1 MNAELAQVFPAITL
15 FLISVVLTA
24 SCLWVAGKL
33 TPWFT
38 GTRSDIPTVRSY
50 FLEPV
55 AEQAMTSTR
64 LVTLMIAAALLLAIL
79 LTMAIAIRFGGVA
92 VL

>member
-15 FLISVVLTA
+15 FLVSLVLTA

-38 GTRSDIPTVRSY
+38 GSRSDIPTVRSY
-50 FLEPV
+50 FLEPA
-55 AEQAMTSTR
+55 AEQEMTPTR
-64 LVTLMIAAALLLAIL
+64 LVTLLIAAALLLAVL
-79 LTMAIAIRFGGVA
+79 LAMACAVRFGGV
-92 VL
+92 VLV